1 MRKLLWY
8 QRQLLREILWSQRQL
23 VLVGGRARGRARSA
37 RVVQHPPQ
45 LANLA
50 LNIDAEELAN
60 GAVPLLRVRLDL
72 EQYQLGTG
80 APEG

>member
-1 MRKLLWY
+1 M
-8 QRQLLREILWSQRQL
+8 
-23 VLVGGRARGRARSA
+23 
-37 RVVQHPPQ
+37 QHPPQ

-72 EQYQLGTG
+72 EQYQLGIG
-80 APEG
+80 APTLVRF

>member
-1 MRKLLWY
+1 M
-8 QRQLLREILWSQRQL
+8 QRL
-23 VLVGGRARGRARSA
+23 
-37 RVVQHPPQ
+37 PQ

-50 LNIDAEELAN
+50 LYFDAEELAN
-60 GAVPLLRVRLDL
+60 GAERLLRVRLDL